1 MHMRLRAIIA
11 LVTGLGIGGLAFAA
25 SAAHEANMDRW
36 EVPVATKK
44 LSNGLTIVV
53 SEDHSSPTVGVSMVY
68 HVGMR
73 LEPRNRTGFAH
84 LFEHLMFEG
93 TPNAKGGTFD
103 RVTTGGGGRNN
114 GSTRPDFTNYIETAP
129 VSALEPILWL
139 EADRMKTLDF
149 NPVTLKNQQDVV
161 KEEIRV
167 NVKNQPYG
175 GFMWIDIGQHAFS
188 KWENNHD
195 GYGSFE
201 DLENASLEDVRA
213 FHRDYYGP
221 NNAVLAIAGDVTP
234 EQGFALAEKYFGD
247 IPARKPPPAPNYSE
261 GLNTQEKRI
270 QQGDAMAQVPAIA
283 AAWKMP
289 DRGSRDHA
297 PKVVLDNL
305 LAGGSASRFYQGLV
319 KGRELALNIQPLYGL
334 IGPWEYDGPT
344 LFTVFA
350 LYKPTTDADAVLRA
364 MDEEIA
370 KVASEGVSTEEL
382 ARVKTGMLA
391 AWYNGLEAFISRAD
405 TLAKLQL
412 LWGDAEVVN
421 KIPGWIEA
429 VSSEDVQRAARTYLT
444 RANRTVIDRKPAA
457 MLQGAAAAAPA
468 QDDTVPAPTKP
479 APAPTSDTPAPQPE
493 PPAQPDPPTEQPA
506 QGND

>member
-1 MHMRLRAIIA
+1 MRLRTIA
-11 LVTGLGIGGLAFAA
+11 VLAAGLLSTSMLVAA
-25 SAAHEANMDRW
+25 AAHAADRDRW
-36 EVPVATKK
+36 TVPVSVKT
-44 LSNGLTIVV
+44 LDNGLTVVV
-53 SEDHSSPTVGVSMVY
+53 SEDHSSPTVGVSVVY

-93 TPNAKGGTFD
+93 TPNAPEGIFD
-103 RVTTGGGGRNN
+103 RVISGGGGRNN
-114 GSTRPDFTNYIETAP
+114 GSTRPDFTNYIEMAP
-129 VSALEPILWL
+129 VSALEPMLWL

-149 NPVTLKNQQDVV
+149 KASTLKNQQDVV

-175 GFMWIDIGQHAFS
+175 GFMWIDIGQQAFQ

-201 DLENASLEDVRA
+201 DLENASLDDVRA

-221 NNAVLAIAGDVTP
+221 NNAVLGIAGDVTP
-234 EQGFALAEKYFGD
+234 EQGFALAEKYFGG
-247 IPARKPPPAPNYSE
+247 IPARKTPDAPDVSE
-261 GLNTQEKRI
+261 GLNTKEKRI
-270 QQGDAMAQVPAIA
+270 QQSDPLAQVPAIA

-289 DRGSRDHA
+289 DRGSKDQA
-297 PKVVLDNL
+297 PMAVLGDI

-319 KGRELALNIQPLYGL
+319 KGRELSLNVDSLYGL
-334 IGPWEYDGPT
+334 TSAWEYDGPT

-350 LYKPTTDADAVLRA
+350 LYKPTTDADAMLKA

-370 KVASEGVSTEEL
+370 RVVAEGVSDEEL
-382 ARVKTGMLA
+382 SRVKTDMLA
-391 AWYNGLEAFISRAD
+391 DWYNGLELFLMRAD

-429 VSSEDVQRAARTYLT
+429 VTSADIQRVARTYLT
-444 RANRTVIDRKPAA
+444 RENRTVIDRKPAA
-457 MLQGAAAAAPA
+457 MLQS
-468 QDDTVPAPTKP
+468 
-479 APAPTSDTPAPQPE
+479 APAPDATTPA
-493 PPAQPDPPTEQPA
+493 DGGTD
-506 QGND
+506 GNASDDDAATQADASEDASSDGNR